1 MDTTGI
7 EIRARMGLMR
17 AEELAVMLDMSADTL
32 REWRRTKQGP
42 DYVRAGKCVLYRES
56 DVKAW
61 LNRNV
66 VPVVELP
73 REVTPRFKSKTTR

>member
-1 MDTTGI
+1 MDNTGI
-7 EIRARMGLMR
+7 ALRGRLGLMQP
-17 AEELAVMLDMSADTL
+17 EELAVMLDVSTDTL
-32 REWRRTKQGP
+32 REWRRTQRGP
-42 DYVRAGKCVLYRES
+42 DYVRAGKNVLYRES

-73 REVTPRFKSKTTR
+73 REVTSRPLR

>member
-1 MDTTGI
+1 
-7 EIRARMGLMR
+7 MGLMR
-17 AEELAVMLDMSADTL
+17 AEELAVMLDVSAETL
-32 REWRRTKQGP
+32 RDWRRTKQGP
-42 DYVRAGKCVLYRES
+42 DYVRAGKGVLYRES

-73 REVTPRFKSKTTR
+73 REVTPRFKSKTTS